1 MITCKELDAIKD
13 LILVCSVF
21 EEIISLK
28 VFVAIGEDD
37 LVLEVNEIRGEEMV
51 VHDFIG
57 DFAEK
62 EIELGVILLIKS
74 SMDWLARGERYFWL
88 RPKVI
93 ASSIVI

>member
-1 MITCKELDAIKD
+1 
-13 LILVCSVF
+13 
-21 EEIISLK
+21 
-28 VFVAIGEDD
+28 
-37 LVLEVNEIRGEEMV
+37 MV